1 MTCKREELTGRA
13 RGERTAGQLPEFPT
27 WKAGGRKTDGR
38 SSFPPACIIIIA
50 IISDEEEG
58 EGGGGLVAM
67 PKKTIPPPSLST
79 RSEKKYGS
87 GMIWVM
93 ALAGNGVIP
102 GYNCNTHMRH
112 T

>member
-13 RGERTAGQLPEFPT
+13 DGGTDSCPSFQL
-27 WKAGGRKTDGR
+27 GRQVGKTGDPP
-38 SSFPPACIIIIA
+38 SLPPACIIIIA